1 VVKSWLR
8 GKSHE
13 NDSIYRVVIMDC
25 NKKKVLDR
33 SIRLPGS
40 ELKGEKESEVT
51 IIQAKKEVLTLISTY
66 CKKLVGWNIASSL
79 VALNIHSRRYPS
91 GMEIVELN

>member
-1 VVKSWLR
+1 
-8 GKSHE
+8 
-13 NDSIYRVVIMDC
+13 MDC

-40 ELKGEKESEVT
+40 ELKGEKESKVT
-51 IIQAKKEVLTLISTY
+51 IIQAKKEVLTLISAD
-66 CKKLVGWNIASSL
+66 CKKLVGWNIVSSL